1 METWRDYRGYGGKT
15 RRLYRSGWSTERR
28 QVVARSHGSGI
39 PGGECSFPIVLCC
52 VLINHGTRYEVVD
65 VNLKGVLFTAQA
77 AGRQMARFDNGGSII
92 MVASICGSV
101 AVDVRR
107 I

>member
-1 METWRDYRGYGGKT
+1 MGEDKSSLEVTEQEFQEVSVGSEVYCTMCLSSTRD
-15 RRLYRSGWSTERR
+15 
-28 QVVARSHGSGI
+28 
-39 PGGECSFPIVLCC
+39 
-52 VLINHGTRYEVVD
+52 EVVD

-77 AGRQMARFDNGGSII
+77 AGRQMARFDHGGSII

>member
-1 METWRDYRGYGGKT
+1 MF
-15 RRLYRSGWSTERR
+15 
-28 QVVARSHGSGI
+28 I
-39 PGGECSFPIVLCC
+39 PNCIMLCAYQPWHC
-52 VLINHGTRYEVVD
+52 YEIVD

-107 I
+107 S